1 MRRNRVKYI
10 IFATAMALS
19 LSACGNVTA
28 DNDGS
33 SVSATT
39 NASAQTTS
47 ANDEKKENTTT
58 ANSGLAVV
66 DTNKVTDIL
75 IQEYKADLTKDGK
88 EESIKL
94 CLSGQANDSLDKV
107 EELVQENART
117 VKVQVYDGDTKLYE
131 QEFTYAHAGNGQLS
145 LVKKDDG
152 YYLLYSSLWE
162 GQGEGSYTYEVFD
175 LKGTQKNVIDSY
187 GVEFAIDESAVARAK
202 AKGENIAWRNEVV
215 PDFQSHI
222 EKWFDESSDGC
233 ILLVSCDIG
242 NVSSGGSK
250 SVYVSN
256 TATQYKPQDYYDG
269 VWSRKD
275 DL

>member
-10 IFATAMALS
+10 ILATAAALALS
-19 LSACGNVTA
+19 SCGKVTA
-28 DNDGS
+28 DNDAP
-33 SVSATT
+33 VTATT
-39 NASAQTTS
+39 DASAQTTS

-66 DTNKVTDIL
+66 DTNKLTDIL

-94 CLSGQANDSLDKV
+94 YLSGQANDSLDKV
-107 EELVQENART
+107 EELVQENVRT

-131 QEFTYAHAGNGQLS
+131 QEFTYAHAGNGQIS
-145 LVKKDDG
+145 LVKKDG
-152 YYLLYSSLWE
+152 EYYLLYSSLWE

-175 LKGTQKNVIDSY
+175 LKGAQKNVIDSY
-187 GVEFAIDESAVARAK
+187 GVEFAIDESAVERAK
-202 AKGENIAWRNEVV
+202 ARGENIAWRDEVV
-215 PDFQSHI
+215 PDFKSHI
-222 EKWFDESSDGC
+222 EKWYAESPDGC

-250 SVYVSN
+250 SVYVSH
-256 TATQYKPQDYYDG
+256 TATQYKPQDYYDS
-269 VWSRKD
+269 VWDR
-275 DL
+275 

>member
-10 IFATAMALS
+10 ILVTAAALS
-19 LSACGNVTA
+19 LSACGKATA
-28 DNDGS
+28 DNDAP
-33 SVSATT
+33 VTATT
-39 NASAQTTS
+39 NDSAQTTS

-58 ANSGLAVV
+58 ANSGVAVV
-66 DTNKVTDIL
+66 DTNKLTDIL

-107 EELVQENART
+107 EELVQENARI

-131 QEFTYAHAGNGQLS
+131 QQISYAHAGNGQLS
-145 LVKKDDG
+145 LVKKDG
-152 YYLLYSSLWE
+152 EYYLLYSSLWE

-175 LKGTQKNVIDSY
+175 LKGAQKNVIDSY
-187 GVEFAIDESAVARAK
+187 GVEFAIDNSAVERAK
-202 AKGENIAWRNEVV
+202 AGGKNIALRGEAV

-222 EKWFDESSDGC
+222 EKWFNESDNAC
-233 ILLVSCDIG
+233 ILLVCCDMG
-242 NVSSGGSK
+242 NVSSGVSK
-250 SVYVSN
+250 SVYVSH

-269 VWSRKD
+269 VWDRKD
-275 DL
+275 DI